1 MDLGPWKSVVLT
13 WASPPQSLLL
23 IVMILDWRG
32 FLLAGE
38 PATELGASHLFSL
51 DLTAPQPGMSIFAD
65 GETEA
70 QRSDLAGTQGVVQLL
85 LGLESVL
92 SPQALFCL
100 EFISCWSS
108 LPQALPQCI

>member
-13 WASPPQSLLL
+13 WGSPPQSLLV

-38 PATELGASHLFSL
+38 PATELGASPLFSL
-51 DLTAPQPGMSIFAD
+51 DLTSPQPGMSIFAD

-70 QRSDLAGTQGVVQLL
+70 QRSDLAGHTGWWSWCCDLN
-85 LGLESVL
+85 L
-92 SPQALFCL
+92 SCH
-100 EFISCWSS
+100 
-108 LPQALPQCI
+108 

>member
-85 LGLESVL
+85 SLRGRIALILRPSTVRWVKRT
-92 SPQALFCL
+92 PQTTVR
-100 EFISCWSS
+100 
-108 LPQALPQCI
+108 